1 MYTVY
6 EKSNYFT
13 EVIVMFNFND
23 LKYLKINLPE
33 DILKL
38 KCYGDYERTIK
49 LINMRLSKEIP
60 FALRKRLE
68 LEKDI
73 ICILKEE
80 YPYSFGEAL
89 KKMQENI
96 KNFTEEEFVK
106 LQEESAADWI
116 LIDGK
121 ARFNESFYGN
131 LLKTRPD
138 IAMRSFNQESLEQDE
153 KKEQLLNDNV
163 KAMKANGCAS
173 YFIRLKTSIKIK
185 EEHAKSGKVIKVHM
199 PVPIECHQTK
209 NVKIIETIPSAKFI
223 APIDY
228 PQRTAYFEES
238 LMENER
244 FTVEY
249 SYENHMKYFD
259 YNNAIEKVSEN
270 QPKFDLEE
278 VEPHIMFTPYIK
290 ELAKE
295 IVGEETNPLIN
306 ARKIYDFITT
316 KVMYSYMRKYFTITN
331 IPEYAAL
338 NLKGDCGVQA
348 LLFITLCRSSGIPA
362 RWQSGLYVTPYYV
375 GCHDW
380 AQFYI
385 APYGWLFADPSF
397 GGGSYRKGNKERWNF
412 YFGNLDPFRMVAAS
426 EFQHEFNPPKKH
438 LRYDPYDN
446 QTGEVEYEDY
456 GLRREALEVNF
467 NLVDIHKI

>member
-1 MYTVY
+1 M
-6 EKSNYFT
+6 
-13 EVIVMFNFND
+13 FND

-38 KCYGDYERTIK
+38 KCNGNFDGAIK
-49 LINMRLSKEIP
+49 LINIHLSKEIP
-60 FALRKRLE
+60 YALRKRLE
-68 LEKDI
+68 IEKDI
-73 ICILKEE
+73 IRIIKEE
-80 YPYSFGEAL
+80 YPYSFEEAL
-89 KKMQENI
+89 KLMQENI
-96 KNFTEEEFVK
+96 KDFKEEELIK

-116 LIDGK
+116 LVDGK
-121 ARFNESFYGN
+121 VKFNESFYGN

-138 IAMRSFNQESLEQDE
+138 ISKRLIQHEDTE
-153 KKEQLLNDNV
+153 KDAIEVQLLNDNI
-163 KAMKANGCAS
+163 KAMKSNGGVS
-173 YFIRLKTSIKIK
+173 YFIQLKASIKVK
-185 EEHAKSGKVIKVHM
+185 EEYAKLGETIKVHM
-199 PVPIECHQTK
+199 PLPMDCQQSK
-209 NVKIIETIPSAKFI
+209 NIKVVETIPEAKFI
-223 APIDY
+223 SPLDY
-228 PQRTAYFEES
+228 PQRTAYFEEV
-238 LMENER
+238 LKENQE
-244 FTVEY
+244 FSVEY

-259 YNNAIEKVSEN
+259 LDSAKVSEN

-278 VEPHIMFTPYIK
+278 LDPHIMFTPYIK
-290 ELAKE
+290 ELVKE
-295 IVGEETNPLIN
+295 IVGVETNPLIK

-348 LLFITLCRSSGIPA
+348 LLFITLCRSVGIPA

-385 APYGWLFADPSF
+385 EPYGWLFADPSF
-397 GGGSYRKGNKERWNF
+397 GGSAYRKGNEERWNF

-426 EFQHEFNPPKKH
+426 EFQHEFDPPKKH

-446 QTGEVEYEDY
+446 QTGEAEYNDC
-456 GLRREALEVNF
+456 GLIREALKVNF
-467 NLVDIHKI
+467 HRVDIHEI